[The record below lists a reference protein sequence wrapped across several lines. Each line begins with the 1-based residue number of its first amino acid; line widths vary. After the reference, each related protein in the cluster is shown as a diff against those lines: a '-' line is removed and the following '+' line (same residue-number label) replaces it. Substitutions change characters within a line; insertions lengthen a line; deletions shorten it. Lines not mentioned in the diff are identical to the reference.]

1 MTDALRNI
9 SPFDEVC
16 LEIDDLYDEV
26 ANFADGAPIECQEQC
41 DALDKL
47 DKALLDADKRRE
59 VIRKEE
65 ARPFDE
71 GKAAVQAKHNPVK
84 DKVARARD
92 VISKPRAAW
101 KARVAAEKEAA
112 AAAAAREAD
121 EKRRAAEEA
130 IRASS
135 GNLEAREEAEMQLAE
150 AKVAEKVAKRA
161 DKAATTGTGLRPYWY
176 PELAD
181 FDAAARHYWARDR
194 AAFEHLV
201 IDLAR
206 RDVQAGKR
214 DIPGIRVVK
223 EMRPV

>member
-1 MTDALRNI
+1 MADALRNI
-9 SPFDEVC
+9 TPFEEVC

-26 ANFADGAPIECQEQC
+26 ANFADGAPIESQEQC

-101 KARVAAEKEAA
+101 KAKVAAEKEAA
-112 AAAAAREAD
+112 AAAAAREAE

-130 IRASS
+130 MRASR
-135 GNLEAREEAEMQLAE
+135 GDLAAREEAEDLLAD
-150 AKVAEKVAKRA
+150 AKAAEKQAKRA
-161 DKAATTGTGLRPYWY
+161 DKAATTGTGLRTYWY
-176 PELAD
+176 SELAD
-181 FDAAARHYWARDR
+181 LDAAVRHYWSRDREAFEQLVKDLAARDVR
-194 AAFEHLV
+194 S
-201 IDLAR
+201 
-206 RDVQAGKR
+206 GKR
-214 DIPGIRVVK
+214 EIPGFRIIEEKRAV
-223 EMRPV
+223 